1 MTKAGLICTDVAP
14 CGGRGGG
21 AGGAGG
27 AGGGRAVT
35 GGGRQKYTAAA
46 QNDRA
51 DGWLPSSVAELSR
64 LTVMM
69 HRKEGGLLCSH
80 WGPTL
85 TPPGSRSIKKKE
97 TKQRRFKELAGLV
110 FFTA

>member
-27 AGGGRAVT
+27 AGGGRAVA
-35 GGGRQKYTAAA
+35 GGGRQKYSAAA
-46 QNDRA
+46 QNDGA
-51 DGWLPSSVAELSR
+51 DGSLPSCVAELPR

-69 HRKEGGLLCSH
+69 HRKEGVGGGCRVVTGVPH
-80 WGPTL
+80 
-85 TPPGSRSIKKKE
+85 
-97 TKQRRFKELAGLV
+97 
-110 FFTA
+110 

>member
-27 AGGGRAVT
+27 GRAVA
-35 GGGRQKYTAAA
+35 GGGRQKYSAAA
-46 QNDRA
+46 QNDGA
-51 DGWLPSSVAELSR
+51 DGLLPSCVAELSR

-69 HRKEGGLLCSH
+69 HRKEGG
-80 WGPTL
+80 G
-85 TPPGSRSIKKKE
+85 
-97 TKQRRFKELAGLV
+97 AAAV
-110 FFTA
+110 